1 MRASAAETGMKLR
14 NDLVTNPTE
23 DALNTRKTGGLSR
36 LLTPSADLAAV
47 VGPEPLPRTDMVKRI
62 WAYIKAHGLQDPAD
76 KRIIVTDD
84 KLRAVFGRDRVQM
97 MTMMGLLS
105 PHLR

>member
-1 MRASAAETGMKLR
+1 MIT
-14 NDLVTNPTE
+14 PTQGTLTK
-23 DALNTRKTGGLSR
+23 ARKVSGLSR
-36 LLTPSADLAAV
+36 LLTPSAELAAV

-62 WAYIKAHGLQDPAD
+62 WAYIKEHGCQDPAD
-76 KRIIVTDD
+76 KRIIVADD
-84 KLRAVFGRDRVQM
+84 KLRAVFGQDRVNM